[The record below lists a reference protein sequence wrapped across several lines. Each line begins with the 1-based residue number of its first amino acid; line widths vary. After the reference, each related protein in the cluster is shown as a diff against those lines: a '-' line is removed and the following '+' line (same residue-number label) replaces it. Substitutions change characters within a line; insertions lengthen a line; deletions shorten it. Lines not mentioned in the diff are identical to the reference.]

1 MKFRAVLL
9 SLLGLSISLA
19 VAYRVNAGF
28 FPLFILNGGSGT
40 NGWTVF
46 TPTTGTGSCGNSSSN
61 YTGTCI
67 IYVDNTSGQG
77 NDSTCAASPPPVTTP
92 SAGQQC
98 ATLLRAISL
107 LRGGPGGVSNDW
119 ILLNA
124 GDTFVG
130 QSFSDI
136 CHGGISAAQPLLIGT
151 YGTGA
156 RPLVEVPDGGNG
168 GIQTA
173 GCAGSGADN
182 YIAVVGIEFYSYTRD
197 PSSPSYNPNAADT
210 TGADFLD
217 PLNYLLIENCKFSFF
232 SLNIVVDGSLNGSN
246 NPGPVTI
253 RRNVIVDA
261 YSTVERSQGIFVNST
276 NNLVVQENVLDNNGW
291 NATVSGAGA
300 TVFNHNMY
308 LTAQNG
314 PVTVVG
320 NVSSNDSSGAQFR
333 SGGTFTDNTFIR
345 DPYGHNIG
353 QPYSGAQTLVNNN
366 VHIEQIDNTV
376 NGGSGLSIA
385 TINTFSTY
393 QGQDFNLGTATYSGN
408 IIVHSNTPNSSPG
421 AIDID
426 SGQVGSVL
434 SNNIACDWKPNPSA
448 PGGVLIWDE
457 DTSTLTGNYQDVS
470 DCDHNSYPSPDLTVG
485 TYDTSLNTG
494 SCNGNTVGTTAN
506 FICKARQQSQANW
519 SNALMADAFNTY
531 IRAGFGVSP

>member
-1 MKFRAVLL
+1 MV
-9 SLLGLSISLA
+9 SNCTQIPVIETGSIGNHP
-19 VAYRVNAGF
+19 VNAMAPRDARSRTKSCTKTSGLNF
-28 FPLFILNGGSGT
+28 LVIRSRFAAALFARPLLYLAGLIVLSGSLGVGAPALAQTAPYLNA

-77 NDSTCAASPPPVTTP
+77 NDSTCAAQAPPLTTTP
-92 SAGQQC
+92 TAQQQC
-98 ATLLRAISL
+98 ATLSKAISL

-119 ILLNA
+119 ILLKA

-130 QSFSDI
+130 QSFGNI

-156 RPLVEVPDGGNG
+156 LPLVEVPDGGNG
-168 GIQTA
+168 GIQGA

-182 YIAVVGIEFYSYTRD
+182 YIAVVGIEFYAYTRD

-232 SLNIVVDGSLNGSN
+232 SINIIVDGSLNGSN

-261 YSTVERSQGIFVNST
+261 YATDEHSQGIYVNWT
-276 NNLVVQENVLDNNGW
+276 NNLLVQENVLDNNGW

-300 TVFNHNMY
+300 TVFNHNLY
-308 LTAQNG
+308 LTTENG
-314 PVTVVG
+314 PVTIVG
-320 NVSSNDSSGAQFR
+320 NISSNGSSGSQFR
-333 SGGTFTDNTFIR
+333 SGGTITDNAFIR

-353 QPYSGAQTLVNNN
+353 QPYNGVQTLVNNN
-366 VHIEQIDNTV
+366 VHIEQMDNTV
-376 NGGSGLSIA
+376 NGGAVVSTDTIYFLELSGLALILERRHTRATSSFIAAPLTPMAAASILTPLKSTVFFLTISPA
-385 TINTFSTY
+385 TGCRTVARR
-393 QGQDFNLGTATYSGN
+393 L
-408 IIVHSNTPNSSPG
+408 
-421 AIDID
+421 
-426 SGQVGSVL
+426 
-434 SNNIACDWKPNPSA
+434 AC
-448 PGGVLIWDE
+448 
-457 DTSTLTGNYQDVS
+457 
-470 DCDHNSYPSPDLTVG
+470 
-485 TYDTSLNTG
+485 
-494 SCNGNTVGTTAN
+494 
-506 FICKARQQSQANW
+506 
-519 SNALMADAFNTY
+519 
-531 IRAGFGVSP
+531 